1 MLSKYTTTPSMA
13 QKRAMGFNLVVV
25 FLFAL
30 TAVWLLTR
38 TAVAANAINR
48 DVKAAIVPVTADIDE
63 NLKTLPILDE
73 TGKITGDISAAA
85 KPLGNDVASVRAH
98 TDKINANLESTDT
111 HVQSI
116 GKEVNAIKA
125 STGVIKPGIAS
136 ITSSVEKINASATGI
151 NASLGGVATATTSVV
166 SNLTSAE
173 NSLLYVLSQT
183 GPLHTDTQGILAST
197 GVIQGHTASI
207 AGAPIL
213 SLDLLTFLTQLDL
226 LDLLPASTSPT
237 TSPTAPSA
245 AGATAPSTSGAPS
258 GGGIGGAVGQV
269 AAPVQNLLAPIT
281 NLLGG
286 I

>member
-48 DVKAAIVPVTADIDE
+48 DVQAAIVPVTADIDE
-63 NLKTLPILDE
+63 NLKAIPILDE

-116 GKEVNAIKA
+116 GKQVNSIKA

-151 NASLGGVATATTSVV
+151 NESLGGVATATTSVV

-183 GPLHTDTQGILAST
+183 GPLHKDTQGILAST

-207 AGAPIL
+207 ASAPIL
-213 SLDLLTFLTQLDL
+213 SLDLAKVLADL
-226 LDLLPASTSPT
+226 GLTSPLSAFAPST
-237 TSPTAPSA
+237 GTTAPST
-245 AGATAPSTSGAPS
+245 AGTSAPSTSGAPS
-258 GGGIGGAVGQV
+258 GGDIGGAVGQV
-269 AAPVQNLLAPIT
+269 VAPVQNLLSPIT